1 MRFQDNQELL
11 SVLFAVLFAL
21 CALWKSRYLTFLP
34 RPPRSSGRWYWGRT
48 LLNSVLAEVL
58 NRGQPCEIPKDS

>member
-21 CALWKSRYLTFLP
+21 CALRKSRYLTCLP
-34 RPPRSSGRWYWGRT
+34 RPPCRT
-48 LLNSVLAEVL
+48 LLNSVLAEL
-58 NRGQPCEIPKDS
+58 FNRGLPR